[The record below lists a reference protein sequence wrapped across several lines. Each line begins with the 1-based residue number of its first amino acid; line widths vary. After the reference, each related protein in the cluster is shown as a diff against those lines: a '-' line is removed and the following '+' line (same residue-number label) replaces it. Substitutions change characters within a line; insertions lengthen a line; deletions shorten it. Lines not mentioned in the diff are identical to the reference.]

1 MGNSSRSFNNDRL
14 KSALKVILGLILLIL
29 VFQAIDIPSLVGVI
43 LRIDIRFL
51 ILAVFMYFIQNL
63 VLSFRLY
70 KCLNFIGRTITWTE
84 TFWSHLF
91 GMLWSNVTPGRAGY
105 VVLTYQLSKRK
116 GIPVPESLS
125 CLGTIESI
133 ELIVKASAG
142 ALGLV
147 FIIYSMN
154 NPTFV
159 FLGSMGILV
168 ILFMSLTFLLL
179 CWTDVKLLNRLLRAL
194 PFFGKKLLDLVGKF
208 KSASQVLKSKAL
220 FIASI
225 SLIGWL
231 IRGFEW
237 TFIGYACQ
245 INLPFLAFLMLHPLL
260 TAVRYV
266 PLTPAGLGMFEG
278 ITLLGFSLFGVLPEN
293 AFLLSLFDRVDNVV
307 IDIAAIKEMKKL

>member
-1 MGNSSRSFNNDRL
+1 
-14 KSALKVILGLILLIL
+14 
-29 VFQAIDIPSLVGVI
+29 
-43 LRIDIRFL
+43 
-51 ILAVFMYFIQNL
+51 
-63 VLSFRLY
+63 
-70 KCLNFIGRTITWTE
+70 
-84 TFWSHLF
+84 
-91 GMLWSNVTPGRAGY
+91 MLWSNVTPGRAGY

-133 ELIVKASAG
+133 ELIVKAAAG
-142 ALGLV
+142 SIGLV
-147 FIIYSMN
+147 FLIYYTN

-159 FLGSMGILV
+159 LPGLMGILI
-168 ILFMSLTFLLL
+168 ILFMSSAFLVL
-179 CWTDVKLLNRLLRAL
+179 CWADVKPLSRMVRGFPLV
-194 PFFGKKLLDLVGKF
+194 GKKVLDLVEKF
-208 KSASQVLKSKAL
+208 RSASQVLKSKAF

-245 INLPFLAFLMLHPLL
+245 INLPFLVFLMLHPLL

-278 ITLLGFSLFGVLPEN
+278 IAVLGFSLLGVLPEN
-293 AFLLSLFDRVDNVV
+293 AFLLSLLDRVNNMV
-307 IDIAAIKEMKKL
+307 IDIAAIKDMKKL